1 MFKRLFVCIEPSIEK
16 KTYQLATELLIISL
30 KNADLVHCIINI
42 AYNDPAALQIKE
54 DTGIKGGFMAEST
67 ILMVDDEAEIIQL
80 MSIYFN
86 NEGYKL
92 LQASN
97 GLEALEILQY
107 QQVDLIVLDLMMP
120 KMDGLQACMKIRE
133 TNPIPIIMLSAKG
146 QDIDKI
152 SGLSIGADDYV
163 TKPFNPLELI
173 ARIKSQLRR
182 MNQFNPATANTNE
195 IHIDNVVI
203 NIASHTVTVDQQEI
217 KLTPREFALLHMLAV
232 NRGMVLSM
240 DRIYEE
246 VWNEP
251 FMESKNS
258 VMVHIRKLREK
269 IESNPREPRI
279 IKTVWGIGYKIESD
293 LKARGE

>member
-1 MFKRLFVCIEPSIEK
+1 
-16 KTYQLATELLIISL
+16 
-30 KNADLVHCIINI
+30 
-42 AYNDPAALQIKE
+42 
-54 DTGIKGGFMAEST
+54 MAEST

-97 GLEALEILQY
+97 GVEALEILNSQHI
-107 QQVDLIVLDLMMP
+107 DLIVLDLMMP
-120 KMDGLQACMKIRE
+120 GMDGLQACMKIRE
-133 TNPIPIIMLSAKG
+133 TSPIPIIMLSAKG
-146 QDIDKI
+146 EYIHKI
-152 SGLSIGADDYV
+152 TALSIGADDYV

-182 MNQFNPATANTNE
+182 MNQFNAITAKANE
-195 IHIDNVVI
+195 IHIENLII
-203 NIASHTVTVDQQEI
+203 NFASHTVKVDQQEI
-217 KLTPREFALLHMLAV
+217 KLPPRQFALLRLLVV
-232 NRGMVLSM
+232 NRGTVLSM

-269 IESNPREPRI
+269 IEPNPREPRI
-279 IKTVWGIGYKIESD
+279 IKTVWGVGYKIESD
-293 LKARGE
+293 LKSKE

>member
-1 MFKRLFVCIEPSIEK
+1 
-16 KTYQLATELLIISL
+16 
-30 KNADLVHCIINI
+30 
-42 AYNDPAALQIKE
+42 
-54 DTGIKGGFMAEST
+54 MAEST
-67 ILMVDDEAEIIQL
+67 ILMVDDEAEITQL
-80 MSIYFN
+80 MSIYFK
-86 NEGYKL
+86 NEGFRL
-92 LQASN
+92 LQALD
-97 GLEALEILQY
+97 GLEALEILQSHP
-107 QQVDLIVLDLMMP
+107 VDLIVLDVMMP
-120 KMDGLQACMKIRE
+120 RMDGLQACMKIRE
-133 TNPIPIIMLSAKG
+133 THSIPIIMLSAKG

-182 MNQFNPATANTNE
+182 VNHFNSAPANANE
-195 IHIDNVVI
+195 IHIEHVVI

-217 KLTPREFALLHMLAV
+217 KLTPREFALLQMLAV

-269 IESNPREPRI
+269 IERNPREPQI
-279 IKTVWGIGYKIESD
+279 IKTVWGVGYKIESE